1 MNARTSR
8 SAVHIGAQ
16 RGAVLVTSLLML
28 LVMTMI
34 GITAMRSTSLE
45 EKMSGNSLS
54 RDMAFQSAEIGLRA
68 GENLLY
74 TMRSTNTALLTQF
87 DSSCT
92 VGLCDATA
100 TAFSHND
107 SSWVN
112 SSGAYLST
120 IRTVAGNTT
129 VGNTNP
135 AYALQHLTRPDSDS
149 LEAGRQF
156 PMPYYSILARGVG
169 GTTDAVVVL
178 QSVYKIH

>member
-1 MNARTSR
+1 
-8 SAVHIGAQ
+8 
-16 RGAVLVTSLLML
+16 
-28 LVMTMI
+28 MTLI

-54 RDMAFQSAEIGLRA
+54 RDMAFQSAEISLRA

-74 TMRSTNTALLTQF
+74 TMRTTNTALLTQF
-87 DSSCT
+87 ANDCAA
-92 VGLCDATA
+92 GLCNASA
-100 TAFSHND
+100 TAFSPND

-112 SSGAYLST
+112 ASGAYLST
-120 IRTVAGNTT
+120 VRTLGGTTT
-129 VGNTNP
+129 VSNGNP
-135 AYALQHLTRPDSDS
+135 AYALQHLAQSDSDS
-149 LEAGRQF
+149 LEANRQF